1 MKRVVCV
8 VLVVMTTFAVYAEQL
23 TVGTIGGMMRYS
35 PAVVKVL
42 GGAGYEITVR
52 PFDTQEELIKAA
64 ATGSV
69 DGAFFLAQPV
79 IAQIKGSVMIP
90 ARLMNSDFCAIST
103 DSSVTVSN
111 PGDLRKYTVGVVK
124 GHPGHAAVTRGMKV
138 FETQDDMDQFK
149 QLAEGKYQ
157 VAIVV
162 QEMVPSMARA
172 SGLKTYYIQQPPLMR
187 TPTFFMLGSGKAS
200 HRKPVEDAFKKAMDS
215 GAWEREIAAAGQ

>member
-1 MKRVVCV
+1 
-8 VLVVMTTFAVYAEQL
+8 
-23 TVGTIGGMMRYS
+23 MMRYS

-42 GGAGYEITVR
+42 GEAGYNITIR

-69 DGAFFLAQPV
+69 DGAFSRAAGYSPDQGLGHDPC
-79 IAQIKGSVMIP
+79 P
-90 ARLMNSDFCAIST
+90 AHEQRFCAIST

-124 GHPGHAAVTRGMKV
+124 GHPGYAAVTRGMKV

-187 TPTFFMLGSGKAS
+187 TPTFFMLGSGKAA
-200 HRKPVEDAFKKAMDS
+200 HRKPVEAAFKKAMDS
-215 GAWEREIAAAGQ
+215 GAWEREIAAAVSNRGLLFSCQTGEHEAPEA

>member
-1 MKRVVCV
+1 M
-8 VLVVMTTFAVYAEQL
+8 
-23 TVGTIGGMMRYS
+23 
-35 PAVVKVL
+35 
-42 GGAGYEITVR
+42 
-52 PFDTQEELIKAA
+52 TQEELIKAA

-69 DGAFFLAQPV
+69 DGVFLAQPV

-187 TPTFFMLGSGKAS
+187 TPTFFMLGSGKAA
-200 HRKPVEDAFKKAMDS
+200 HRKPVEAAFKKAMDS